1 MGGYLCNE
9 IQVVRKLFWVTGL
22 DLPTLPLLYMVPL
35 PDTMVGGII
44 PIESIIPTVRASFL
58 L

>member
-35 PDTMVGGII
+35 PDTMGLITMGTVQ
-44 PIESIIPTVRASFL
+44 SIIP
-58 L
+58 